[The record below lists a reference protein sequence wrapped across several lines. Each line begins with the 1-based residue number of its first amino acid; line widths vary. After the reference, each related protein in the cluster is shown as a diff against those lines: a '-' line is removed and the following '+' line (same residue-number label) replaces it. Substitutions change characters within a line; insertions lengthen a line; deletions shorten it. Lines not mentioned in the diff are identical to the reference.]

1 MKSRHAKLAAALVG
15 QGPAAAVKR
24 GAPLGEAPVVLGVP
38 ARELT
43 VRMQTAM
50 VALSA
55 EAQGLRDE
63 LEQARARIARLEKLA
78 DRDVLTPVLNR
89 RAFLRELARV
99 LSFGRRYGQAGSLLY
114 FDLDGLKQIND
125 ELGHAAGDAALV
137 HVAETLS
144 RRVRDSD
151 IVGRLGGDEF
161 GVILAQGEGAVAAAK
176 ARELTRAVQ
185 ARSVVFQDRRLSVQ
199 VACGAHDLAAGEGA
213 AETLAAADRA
223 MYADKRRAPARRPQ
237 RAGGGPAAYALRL

>member
-78 DRDVLTPVLNR
+78 DRDVLTPVLN
-89 RAFLRELARV
+89 
-99 LSFGRRYGQAGSLLY
+99 
-114 FDLDGLKQIND
+114 
-125 ELGHAAGDAALV
+125 
-137 HVAETLS
+137 
-144 RRVRDSD
+144 
-151 IVGRLGGDEF
+151 
-161 GVILAQGEGAVAAAK
+161 
-176 ARELTRAVQ
+176 
-185 ARSVVFQDRRLSVQ
+185 
-199 VACGAHDLAAGEGA
+199 
-213 AETLAAADRA
+213 
-223 MYADKRRAPARRPQ
+223 
-237 RAGGGPAAYALRL
+237 